1 MPLSLSD
8 GEKNPQVLTFKST
21 LPSGEEVV
29 FRPIEAVDVKLLTE
43 FLEGLSEQTRDF
55 YILDSYDSA
64 KAQEFCDAINKY
76 DKLRFVAINT
86 STKKGVALVEYS
98 FDIPEGDT
106 KRFLGYGITLN
117 SKTDCRMGPCIADD
131 YQKKG
136 VGSVLFPHIVDIARK
151 FNKER
156 IILWGGV
163 FEDNKKAITF
173 YSKNGFKKVGS
184 FKGTK
189 DASTLDMMREV

>member
-1 MPLSLSD
+1 
-8 GEKNPQVLTFKST
+8 
-21 LPSGEEVV
+21 
-29 FRPIEAVDVKLLTE
+29 
-43 FLEGLSEQTRDF
+43 
-55 YILDSYDSA
+55 
-64 KAQEFCDAINKY
+64 
-76 DKLRFVAINT
+76 
-86 STKKGVALVEYS
+86 
-98 FDIPEGDT
+98 
-106 KRFLGYGITLN
+106 
-117 SKTDCRMGPCIADD
+117 MGPCIADD